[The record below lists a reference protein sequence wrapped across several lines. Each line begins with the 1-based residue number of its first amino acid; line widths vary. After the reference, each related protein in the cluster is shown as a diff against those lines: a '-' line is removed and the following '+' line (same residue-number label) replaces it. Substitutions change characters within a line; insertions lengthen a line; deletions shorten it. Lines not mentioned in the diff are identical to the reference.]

1 MAGRRPRHVAL
12 DGVEPADRRRLVRRG
27 PGVSGAV
34 TAGTRI
40 VPGHGRS
47 ALGGSTR
54 IGARRRRLTPR
65 GSSLRLEQRFSAWDL
80 RPADDGFL
88 LGILAMTAPP
98 RRGLARSGAAT
109 PEGLWGSLK
118 MWVKSVQ
125 NRGHIGG
132 GGCRSMSE
140 RVSPRKCGDGAALG
154 RLVESGMSDECA
166 LTSGALRDARLD
178 FPRAGG
184 LRSSVE
190 TARNVQEL
198 AVLLGRRCPRR
209 ARESGLAV
217 TNRSTRCCIR
227 RRQPAHR
234 GA

>member
-1 MAGRRPRHVAL
+1 VAL

-54 IGARRRRLTPR
+54 IGARRRQLTPR

-109 PEGLWGSLK
+109 P
-118 MWVKSVQ
+118 
-125 NRGHIGG
+125 
-132 GGCRSMSE
+132 
-140 RVSPRKCGDGAALG
+140 
-154 RLVESGMSDECA
+154 
-166 LTSGALRDARLD
+166 
-178 FPRAGG
+178 
-184 LRSSVE
+184 
-190 TARNVQEL
+190 
-198 AVLLGRRCPRR
+198 
-209 ARESGLAV
+209 
-217 TNRSTRCCIR
+217 
-227 RRQPAHR
+227 
-234 GA
+234 

>member
-54 IGARRRRLTPR
+54 IDARRRRLTPR

-88 LGILAMTAPP
+88 RSEE
-98 RRGLARSGAAT
+98 RRVGK
-109 PEGLWGSLK
+109 E
-118 MWVKSVQ
+118 
-125 NRGHIGG
+125 RGYG
-132 GGCRSMSE
+132 RAVEVAE
-140 RVSPRKCGDGAALG
+140 RKRM
-154 RLVESGMSDECA
+154 R
-166 LTSGALRDARLD
+166 
-178 FPRAGG
+178 
-184 LRSSVE
+184 SVE
-190 TARNVQEL
+190 
-198 AVLLGRRCPRR
+198 G
-209 ARESGLAV
+209 
-217 TNRSTRCCIR
+217 
-227 RRQPAHR
+227 
-234 GA
+234 